1 MKLKLIL
8 FVFLFT
14 LFQQS
19 GFAQSAIPHSSS
31 LIPHSTISYE
41 VLDLKT
47 GEVVA
52 SHNPMQCA
60 TPASITKLITTA
72 TALELL
78 GGDFQFST
86 YIETNGTI
94 ENGILNGDLI
104 IRGGADPTLGSIHLG
119 DRAFLDYFV
128 KVIKHKGIN
137 HITGNVI
144 IDPTCLDR
152 CPASVK
158 WIWEDMG
165 FHYGAAAFG
174 LSAYDNTSIITMNSG
189 NFGTKPTITSIW
201 PETPNLAIYNEVK
214 TLAMPNDSVWAFCP
228 PLGLALYLQGGM
240 PANRNNY
247 VVRTSIPNPSLV
259 VAKSLYTMLSNWGVQ
274 VDGNYSVQTEYFPE
288 ERTLIYEYKS
298 RKLRDIIRLTNFK
311 SNNLYAEHTFRRL
324 GNIVMPHE
332 ATSSASIQVIKDYWK
347 KQGIDVSALFLYDG
361 CGLAAQNAYS
371 ANFLNKIL
379 AYMRKSPNWDDFYQS
394 LPRAGREGTVGSFL
408 YRTKL
413 QDKARLKSGSLS
425 GVQCYSGYIMYG
437 DKEYAVTV
445 MVNNFACK
453 RKEVKNQIEE
463 WLLDL
468 VK

>member
-1 MKLKLIL
+1 MKLKLIILAL
-8 FVFLFT
+8 FFSFNFLF
-14 LFQQS
+14 LNSQNSILNPQ
-19 GFAQSAIPHSSS
+19 I
-31 LIPHSTISYE
+31 STISYE
-41 VLDLKT
+41 VVNLKS

-52 SHNPMQCA
+52 SQNPMLCA
-60 TPASITKLITTA
+60 TPASVTKIITTA

-94 ENGILNGDLI
+94 DNGVLNGDLI

-137 HITGNVI
+137 HITGDVI

-152 CPASVK
+152 CAASVK

-189 NFGTKPTITSIW
+189 DFGTKPIITSVW

-214 TLAMPNDSVWAFCP
+214 TLSIPNDSVWAFCQP
-228 PLGLALYLQGGM
+228 YGLALYLQGGM
-240 PANRNNY
+240 PVNRNNY

-259 VAKSLYTMLSNWGVQ
+259 VAKSLHKMLGDYGVK
-274 VDGNYSVQTEYFPE
+274 VDGDYSVQTEYFSE
-288 ERTLIYEYKS
+288 QRTLIYEYKS
-298 RKLRDIIRLTNFK
+298 RKLREIIRLTNFK
-311 SNNLYAEHTFRRL
+311 SNNLYAEHIFRRL
-324 GNIVMPHE
+324 GNIIMPNE
-332 ATSSASIQVIKDYWK
+332 ATSSASIQVIKDYWA
-347 KQGIDVSALFLYDG
+347 KQGVDVSALFLYDG

-371 ANFLNKIL
+371 AHFLNQIL
-379 AYMRKSPNWDDFYQS
+379 VHMRKSPNWDDFYQS

-408 YRTKL
+408 YKTKL
-413 QDKARLKSGSLS
+413 QDIARLKSGSLS
-425 GVQCYSGYIMYG
+425 GVQCYSGYIMHG

-445 MVNNFACK
+445 MVNNFTCK
-453 RKEVKNQIEE
+453 RKDVKKQIEE
-463 WLLDL
+463 WMLDI

>member
-1 MKLKLIL
+1 MKLKLIILAL
-8 FVFLFT
+8 FFSFNFLF
-14 LFQQS
+14 LNSQNSILNPQ
-19 GFAQSAIPHSSS
+19 I
-31 LIPHSTISYE
+31 STISYE
-41 VLDLKT
+41 VVNLKS

-52 SHNPMQCA
+52 SQNPMLCA
-60 TPASITKLITTA
+60 TPASVTKIITTA

-94 ENGILNGDLI
+94 DNGVLNGDLI

-119 DRAFLDYFV
+119 DRAFLDYFI

-137 HITGNVI
+137 HITGDVI

-152 CPASVK
+152 CAASVK

-189 NFGTKPTITSIW
+189 DFGTKPIITSVW

-214 TLAMPNDSVWAFCP
+214 TLSIPNDSVWAFCQP
-228 PLGLALYLQGGM
+228 YGLALYLQGGM
-240 PANRNNY
+240 PVNRNNY

-259 VAKSLYTMLSNWGVQ
+259 VAKSLHKMLGDYGVK
-274 VDGNYSVQTEYFPE
+274 VDGDYSVQTEYFSE
-288 ERTLIYEYKS
+288 QRTLIYEYKS
-298 RKLRDIIRLTNFK
+298 RKLREIIRLTNYK
-311 SNNLYAEHTFRRL
+311 SNNLYAEHIFRRL
-324 GNIVMPHE
+324 GNIIMPNE
-332 ATSSASIQVIKDYWK
+332 ATSSASIQVIKDYWA
-347 KQGIDVSALFLYDG
+347 KQGVDVSALFLYDG

-371 ANFLNKIL
+371 AHFLNQIL
-379 AYMRKSPNWDDFYQS
+379 IHMRKSSNWDDFYQS

-408 YRTKL
+408 YKTKL
-413 QDKARLKSGSLS
+413 QDIARLKSGSLS
-425 GVQCYSGYIMYG
+425 GVQCYSGYIMHG

-445 MVNNFACK
+445 MVNNFTCK
-453 RKEVKNQIEE
+453 RKDVKKQIEE
-463 WLLDL
+463 WLLDV

>member
-1 MKLKLIL
+1 MKHK
-8 FVFLFT
+8 FLFL
-14 LFQQS
+14 LFLIFYSQFSILKSETQKFES
-19 GFAQSAIPHSSS
+19 LQSA
-31 LIPHSTISYE
+31 TISYE

-47 GEVVA
+47 GEIVA
-52 SHNPMQCA
+52 SHNPMLCA

-94 ENGILNGDLI
+94 ENGVLNGDLI
-104 IRGGADPTLGSIHLG
+104 VRGGADPTLGSIHLG

-137 HITGNVI
+137 HIKGNVI
-144 IDPTCLDR
+144 IDPNCLDR

-189 NFGTKPTITSIW
+189 EFGTKPIVTSVW

-214 TLAMPNDSVWAFCP
+214 TLRIPNDSVWAFCQP
-228 PLGLALYLQGGM
+228 YGLALYLQGGM
-240 PANRNNY
+240 PTNRNNY

-259 VAKSLYTMLSNWGVQ
+259 VAKSLHKMLNDWGVK
-274 VDGNYSVQTEYFPE
+274 VDGNYTVQNEYFPE

-298 RKLRDIIRLTNFK
+298 RKLREIIRLTNFK
-311 SNNLYAEHTFRRL
+311 SNNLYAEHIFRRL
-324 GNIVMPHE
+324 GNLIMPVE
-332 ATSSASIQVIKDYWK
+332 ATSSASIQVVKDYWE
-347 KQGIDVSALFLYDG
+347 KQGINVDALFLYDG

-371 ANFLNKIL
+371 AHLLNEIL
-379 AYMRKSPNWDDFYQS
+379 QHMRKSPNWEDFYQS

-413 QDKARLKSGSLS
+413 QDKARLKSGSLT
-425 GVQCYSGYIMYG
+425 GVQCYSGYIIT
-437 DKEYAVTV
+437 DNKEYAVTV
-445 MVNNFACK
+445 MVNNFDCK
-453 RKEVKNQIEE
+453 RNEIKNHIES

>member
-1 MKLKLIL
+1 MKLKLIILAL
-8 FVFLFT
+8 FFSFNFLF
-14 LFQQS
+14 LNSQNSILNPQ
-19 GFAQSAIPHSSS
+19 I
-31 LIPHSTISYE
+31 STISYE
-41 VLDLKT
+41 VVNLKS

-52 SHNPMQCA
+52 SQNPMLCA
-60 TPASITKLITTA
+60 TPASVTKIITTA

-86 YIETNGTI
+86 YIETNGAI
-94 ENGILNGDLI
+94 DNGVLNGDLI

-137 HITGNVI
+137 QITGDVI

-152 CPASVK
+152 CAASVK

-189 NFGTKPTITSIW
+189 DFGTKPIITSVW

-214 TLAMPNDSVWAFCP
+214 TLSIPNDSVWAFCQP
-228 PLGLALYLQGGM
+228 YGLALYLQGGM
-240 PANRNNY
+240 PVNRNNY

-259 VAKSLYTMLSNWGVQ
+259 VAKSLHKMLGDYGVK
-274 VDGNYSVQTEYFPE
+274 VDGDYSVQTEYFSE
-288 ERTLIYEYKS
+288 QRTLIYEYKS
-298 RKLRDIIRLTNFK
+298 RKLREIIRLTNFK
-311 SNNLYAEHTFRRL
+311 SNNLYAEHIFRRL
-324 GNIVMPHE
+324 GNIIMPNE
-332 ATSSASIQVIKDYWK
+332 ATSSASIQVIKDYWA
-347 KQGIDVSALFLYDG
+347 KQGVDVSALFLYDG

-371 ANFLNKIL
+371 AHFLNQIL
-379 AYMRKSPNWDDFYQS
+379 VHMRKSPNWDDFYQS

-408 YRTKL
+408 YKTKL
-413 QDKARLKSGSLS
+413 QDIARLKSGSLS
-425 GVQCYSGYIMYG
+425 GVQCYSGYIMHG

-445 MVNNFACK
+445 MVNNFTCK
-453 RKEVKNQIEE
+453 RKDVKKQIEE
-463 WLLDL
+463 WLLDI

>member
-1 MKLKLIL
+1 MKLKLIILAL
-8 FVFLFT
+8 FFSFNFLF
-14 LFQQS
+14 LNSQNSILNPQ
-19 GFAQSAIPHSSS
+19 I
-31 LIPHSTISYE
+31 STVSYE
-41 VLDLKT
+41 VVNLKS

-52 SHNPMQCA
+52 SQNPMLCA
-60 TPASITKLITTA
+60 TPASVTKIITTA

-86 YIETNGTI
+86 YIETNGAI
-94 ENGILNGDLI
+94 DNGVLNGDLI

-137 HITGNVI
+137 HITGDVI

-152 CPASVK
+152 CAASVK

-189 NFGTKPTITSIW
+189 DFGTKPIITSVW

-214 TLAMPNDSVWAFCP
+214 TLSIPNDSVWAFCQP
-228 PLGLALYLQGGM
+228 YGLALYLQGGM
-240 PANRNNY
+240 PVNRNNY

-259 VAKSLYTMLSNWGVQ
+259 VAKSLHKMLGDYGVK
-274 VDGNYSVQTEYFPE
+274 VDGDYSVQTEYFSE
-288 ERTLIYEYKS
+288 QRTLIYEYKS
-298 RKLRDIIRLTNFK
+298 RKLREIIRLTNFK
-311 SNNLYAEHTFRRL
+311 SNNLYAEHIFRRL
-324 GNIVMPHE
+324 GNIIMPNE
-332 ATSSASIQVIKDYWK
+332 ATSSASIQVIKDYWA
-347 KQGIDVSALFLYDG
+347 KQGVDVSALFLYDG

-371 ANFLNKIL
+371 AHFLNQIL
-379 AYMRKSPNWDDFYQS
+379 VHMRKSPNWDDFYQS

-408 YRTKL
+408 YKTKL
-413 QDKARLKSGSLS
+413 QDITRLKSGSLS
-425 GVQCYSGYIMYG
+425 GVQCYSGYIMHG

-445 MVNNFACK
+445 MVNNFTCK
-453 RKEVKNQIEE
+453 RKDVKKQIEE
-463 WLLDL
+463 WMLDI

>member
-1 MKLKLIL
+1 MKLKLIIL
-8 FVFLFT
+8 T
-14 LFQQS
+14 LFFSFNFSILNSQFS
-19 GFAQSAIPHSSS
+19 I
-31 LIPHSTISYE
+31 LTPHSTISYE
-41 VLDLKT
+41 VVDLKS

-52 SHNPMQCA
+52 AQNPELCA
-60 TPASITKLITTA
+60 TPASVTKIITTA

-104 IRGGADPTLGSIHLG
+104 IRGEADPTLGSIHLG
-119 DRAFLDYFV
+119 DRVFLDYFV

-137 HITGNVI
+137 QIKGDVI

-152 CPASVK
+152 CAASVK

-189 NFGTKPTITSIW
+189 EFGTKPIVTSVW

-214 TLAMPNDSVWAFCP
+214 TLRIPNDSVWAFCP
-228 PLGLALYLQGGM
+228 PYGLALYLQGGM
-240 PANRNNY
+240 PTNRNNY
-247 VVRTSIPNPSLV
+247 VVRTSIPNPPLL
-259 VAKSLYTMLSNWGVQ
+259 VAKSLHKKLNDWGVT
-274 VDGNYSVQTEYFPE
+274 VDGSYSVQTEYFPE

-298 RKLRDIIRLTNFK
+298 RKLREIIRLTNFK
-311 SNNLYAEHTFRRL
+311 SNNLYAEHIFRRL
-324 GNIVMPHE
+324 GNLIMPHE
-332 ATSSASIQVIKDYWK
+332 ATSSASIQVVKDYWA
-347 KQGIDVSALFLYDG
+347 KQGFDVSALFLYDG

-371 ANFLNKIL
+371 AHFLNQIL
-379 AYMRKSPNWDDFYQS
+379 AHMRKSPNWDDFYQS

-425 GVQCYSGYIMYG
+425 GVQCYSGYVMYD

-445 MVNNFACK
+445 MVNNFTCK
-453 RKEVKNQIEE
+453 RKDVKNQIEE
-463 WLLDL
+463 WLLEV

>member
-1 MKLKLIL
+1 MKQKVLLSLLI
-8 FVFLFT
+8 FS
-14 LFQQS
+14 FQ
-19 GFAQSAIPHSSS
+19 FS
-31 LIPHSTISYE
+31 LLRSQHATISYE
-41 VLDLKT
+41 VVDIQSGT
-47 GEVVA
+47 VVA
-52 SHNPMQCA
+52 SQNPELCA
-60 TPASITKLITTA
+60 TPASVTKLITTA

-94 ENGILNGDLI
+94 EGDVLNGDLI

-128 KVIKHKGIN
+128 KVIMHAGIK

-144 IDPTCLDR
+144 VDPTCLDR

-189 NFGTKPTITSIW
+189 NFGTKPTITSVW
-201 PETPNLAIYNEVK
+201 PETPNLEIHNEVR
-214 TLAMPNDSVWAFCP
+214 TLKMPNDSVWAFCP
-228 PLGLALYLQGGM
+228 PYGLALYLQGGM

-247 VVRTSIPNPSLV
+247 VVRTSIPNPPLM
-259 VAKSLYTMLSNWGVQ
+259 VAARLHQALPAWGVQ
-274 VDGNYSVQTEYFPE
+274 VDGDYMVQEEYIDEP
-288 ERTLIYEYKS
+288 RTLIYEYKS
-298 RKLRDIIRLTNFK
+298 RKLREIIRLTNFK
-311 SNNLYAEHTFRRL
+311 SNNLYAEHLFRRL
-324 GNIVMPHE
+324 GNIIMPHE
-332 ATSSASIQVIKDYWK
+332 ATSSASIQVVKDYWA
-347 KQGIDVSALFLYDG
+347 KQGVDVSALFLYDG

-371 ANFLNKIL
+371 AHFLNQIL
-379 AYMRKSPNWDDFYQS
+379 VHMRKSANWEDFYQS

-408 YRTKL
+408 YKTKL
-413 QDKARLKSGSLS
+413 QDIARLKSGSLS

-445 MVNNFACK
+445 MVNNFTCK
-453 RKEVKNQIEE
+453 RKDVKKQIEE
-463 WLLDL
+463 WLLDI

>member
-1 MKLKLIL
+1 MKLKLIIL
-8 FVFLFT
+8 T
-14 LFQQS
+14 LFFSFNFLILTSQS
-19 GFAQSAIPHSSS
+19 SIFT
-31 LIPHSTISYE
+31 PHSTISYE
-41 VLDLKT
+41 VVDLKS

-52 SHNPMQCA
+52 AQNPELCA
-60 TPASITKLITTA
+60 TPASVTKIITTA

-128 KVIKHKGIN
+128 RVIKHKGIN
-137 HITGNVI
+137 QIKGDVI

-152 CPASVK
+152 CAASVK

-189 NFGTKPTITSIW
+189 EFGTKPIVTSVW

-214 TLAMPNDSVWAFCP
+214 TLRIPNDSVWAFCP
-228 PLGLALYLQGGM
+228 PYGLALYLQGGM
-240 PANRNNY
+240 PTNRNNY
-247 VVRTSIPNPSLV
+247 VVRTSIPNPPLL
-259 VAKSLYTMLSNWGVQ
+259 VAKSLHKKLNDWGVT
-274 VDGNYSVQTEYFPE
+274 VDGSYSVQTEYFPE

-298 RKLRDIIRLTNFK
+298 RKLREIIRLTNFK
-311 SNNLYAEHTFRRL
+311 SNNLYAEHIFRRL
-324 GNIVMPHE
+324 GNLIMSHE
-332 ATSSASIQVIKDYWK
+332 ATSSASIQVVKDYWA

-371 ANFLNKIL
+371 AHFLNQIL
-379 AYMRKSPNWDDFYQS
+379 AHMRKSPNWDDFYQS

-425 GVQCYSGYIMYG
+425 GVQCYSGYIMHG

-445 MVNNFACK
+445 MVNNFTCK
-453 RKEVKNQIEE
+453 RKDVKNQIEE
-463 WLLDL
+463 WLLDV

>member
-1 MKLKLIL
+1 MKLKLIIL
-8 FVFLFT
+8 T
-14 LFQQS
+14 LFFSFNFSILNSQS
-19 GFAQSAIPHSSS
+19 SIFT
-31 LIPHSTISYE
+31 PHSTISYE
-41 VLDLKT
+41 VVDLKS

-52 SHNPMQCA
+52 AQNPELCA
-60 TPASITKLITTA
+60 TPASVTKIITTA

-128 KVIKHKGIN
+128 RVIKHKEIN
-137 HITGNVI
+137 QIKGDVI

-152 CPASVK
+152 CAASVK

-189 NFGTKPTITSIW
+189 EFGTKPIVTSVW

-214 TLAMPNDSVWAFCP
+214 TLRIPNDSVWAFCP
-228 PLGLALYLQGGM
+228 PYGLALYLQGGM
-240 PANRNNY
+240 PTNRNNY
-247 VVRTSIPNPSLV
+247 VVRTSIPNPPLL
-259 VAKSLYTMLSNWGVQ
+259 VAKSLHKKLNDWGVT
-274 VDGNYSVQTEYFPE
+274 VDGSYSVQTEYFPE

-298 RKLRDIIRLTNFK
+298 RKLREIIRLTNFK
-311 SNNLYAEHTFRRL
+311 SNNLYAEHIFRRL
-324 GNIVMPHE
+324 GNLIMSHE
-332 ATSSASIQVIKDYWK
+332 ATSSASIQVVKDYWA

-371 ANFLNKIL
+371 AHFLNQIL
-379 AYMRKSPNWDDFYQS
+379 AHMRKSPNWDDFYQS
-394 LPRAGREGTVGSFL
+394 FPRAGREGTVGSFL

-425 GVQCYSGYIMYG
+425 GVQCYSGYIMHG

-445 MVNNFACK
+445 MVNNFTCK
-453 RKEVKNQIEE
+453 RKDVKNQIEE
-463 WLLDL
+463 WLLDV

>member
-1 MKLKLIL
+1 MKLKLIIL
-8 FVFLFT
+8 T
-14 LFQQS
+14 LFFSFNFSILNSQFS
-19 GFAQSAIPHSSS
+19 I
-31 LIPHSTISYE
+31 LTPHSTISYE
-41 VLDLKT
+41 VVDLKS

-52 SHNPMQCA
+52 SQNPELCA
-60 TPASITKLITTA
+60 TPASVTKIITTA

-128 KVIKHKGIN
+128 RVIKHKGIN
-137 HITGNVI
+137 QIKGDVI

-152 CPASVK
+152 CAAPVK

-189 NFGTKPTITSIW
+189 EFGTKPIVTSVW

-214 TLAMPNDSVWAFCP
+214 TLRIPKDSVWAFCP
-228 PLGLALYLQGGM
+228 PYGLALYLQGGM
-240 PANRNNY
+240 PTNRNNY
-247 VVRTSIPNPSLV
+247 VVRTSIPNPPLV
-259 VAKSLYTMLSNWGVQ
+259 VAKSLHKKLNDWGVM
-274 VDGNYSVQTEYFPE
+274 VDGSYSVQTEYFPE

-298 RKLRDIIRLTNFK
+298 RKLREIIRLTNFK
-311 SNNLYAEHTFRRL
+311 SNNLYAEHIFRRL
-324 GNIVMPHE
+324 GNLIMSHE
-332 ATSSASIQVIKDYWK
+332 ATSSASIQVVKDYWA

-371 ANFLNKIL
+371 AHFLNQIL
-379 AYMRKSPNWDDFYQS
+379 VHMRKSPNWDDFYQS

-445 MVNNFACK
+445 MVNNFTCK
-453 RKEVKNQIEE
+453 RKDVKNQIEE
-463 WLLDL
+463 WLLDV

>member
-1 MKLKLIL
+1 MKLKLIIL
-8 FVFLFT
+8 T
-14 LFQQS
+14 LFFSFNFSILNSQFS
-19 GFAQSAIPHSSS
+19 I
-31 LIPHSTISYE
+31 LTPHSTISYE
-41 VLDLKT
+41 VVDLKS

-52 SHNPMQCA
+52 AQNPELCA
-60 TPASITKLITTA
+60 TPASVTKIITTA

-128 KVIKHKGIN
+128 RVIKHKGIN
-137 HITGNVI
+137 QIKGDVI

-152 CPASVK
+152 CAASVK

-174 LSAYDNTSIITMNSG
+174 LSAYDNISIITMNSG
-189 NFGTKPTITSIW
+189 EFGTKPIVTSVW

-214 TLAMPNDSVWAFCP
+214 TLRIPNDSVWAFCP
-228 PLGLALYLQGGM
+228 PYGLALYLQGGM
-240 PANRNNY
+240 PTNRNNY
-247 VVRTSIPNPSLV
+247 VVRTSIPNPPLL
-259 VAKSLYTMLSNWGVQ
+259 VAKSLHKKLNDWGVT
-274 VDGNYSVQTEYFPE
+274 VDGSYSVQTEYFPE
-288 ERTLIYEYKS
+288 QRTLNYEYKS
-298 RKLRDIIRLTNFK
+298 RKLRELIRLTNFK
-311 SNNLYAEHTFRRL
+311 SNNLYAEHIFRRL
-324 GNIVMPHE
+324 GNLIMSHE
-332 ATSSASIQVIKDYWK
+332 ATSSASIQVVKDYWA

-371 ANFLNKIL
+371 AHFLNQIL
-379 AYMRKSPNWDDFYQS
+379 AHMRKSLNWDDFYQS

-425 GVQCYSGYIMYG
+425 GVQCYSGYIMHG

-445 MVNNFACK
+445 MVNNFTCK
-453 RKEVKNQIEE
+453 RKDVKNQIEE
-463 WLLDL
+463 WLLEI

>member
-1 MKLKLIL
+1 MKLKLIIL
-8 FVFLFT
+8 T
-14 LFQQS
+14 LFFSFNFSILNSQ
-19 GFAQSAIPHSSS
+19 FS
-31 LIPHSTISYE
+31 LLTPHSTISYE
-41 VLDLKT
+41 VVDLKS

-52 SHNPMQCA
+52 AQNPELCA
-60 TPASITKLITTA
+60 TPASVTKIITTA

-119 DRAFLDYFV
+119 DRSFLDYFV
-128 KVIKHKGIN
+128 RVIKHKGIN
-137 HITGNVI
+137 QIKGDVI

-152 CPASVK
+152 CAASVK

-189 NFGTKPTITSIW
+189 EFGTKPIVTSVW

-214 TLAMPNDSVWAFCP
+214 TLRIPNDSVWAFCP
-228 PLGLALYLQGGM
+228 PYGLALYLQGGM
-240 PANRNNY
+240 PTNRNNY
-247 VVRTSIPNPSLV
+247 VVRTSIPNPPLL
-259 VAKSLYTMLSNWGVQ
+259 VAKSLHKKLNDWGVT
-274 VDGNYSVQTEYFPE
+274 VDGSYSVQTEYFPE

-298 RKLRDIIRLTNFK
+298 RKLREIIRLTNFK
-311 SNNLYAEHTFRRL
+311 SNNLYAEHIFRRL
-324 GNIVMPHE
+324 GNLIMSHE
-332 ATSSASIQVIKDYWK
+332 ATSSASIQVVKDYWAR
-347 KQGIDVSALFLYDG
+347 QGIDVSALFLYDG

-371 ANFLNKIL
+371 AHFLNQIL
-379 AYMRKSPNWDDFYQS
+379 VHMRKSPNWDDFYQS

-425 GVQCYSGYIMYG
+425 GVQCYSGYVMYD

-445 MVNNFACK
+445 MVNNFTCK
-453 RKEVKNQIEE
+453 RKDVKNQIEE
-463 WLLDL
+463 WLLDV

>member
-1 MKLKLIL
+1 MKHK
-8 FVFLFT
+8 FLFL
-14 LFQQS
+14 LFLIFYSQFSILKSETQKFES
-19 GFAQSAIPHSSS
+19 LQSA
-31 LIPHSTISYE
+31 TISYE

-47 GEVVA
+47 GEIVA
-52 SHNPMQCA
+52 SHNPMLCA

-94 ENGILNGDLI
+94 ENGVLNGDLI
-104 IRGGADPTLGSIHLG
+104 VRGGADPTLGSIHLG

-137 HITGNVI
+137 HIKGNVI
-144 IDPTCLDR
+144 IDPNCLDR

-189 NFGTKPTITSIW
+189 EFGTKPIVTSVW

-214 TLAMPNDSVWAFCP
+214 TLRIPNDSVWAFCQP
-228 PLGLALYLQGGM
+228 YGLALYLQGGM
-240 PANRNNY
+240 PTNRNNY

-259 VAKSLYTMLSNWGVQ
+259 VAKSLHKMLNDWGVK
-274 VDGNYSVQTEYFPE
+274 VDGNYTVQNEYFPE

-298 RKLRDIIRLTNFK
+298 RKLREIIRLTNFK
-311 SNNLYAEHTFRRL
+311 SNNLYAEHIFRRL
-324 GNIVMPHE
+324 GNLIMTVE
-332 ATSSASIQVIKDYWK
+332 ATSSASIQVVKDYWE
-347 KQGIDVSALFLYDG
+347 KQGINVDALFLYDG

-371 ANFLNKIL
+371 AHLLNEIL
-379 AYMRKSPNWDDFYQS
+379 QHMRKSPNWEDFYQS

-413 QDKARLKSGSLS
+413 QDKARLKSGSLT
-425 GVQCYSGYIMYG
+425 GVQCYSGYIIT
-437 DKEYAVTV
+437 DNKEYAVTV
-445 MVNNFACK
+445 MVNNFDCK
-453 RKEVKNQIEE
+453 RNEIKNHIES

>member
-1 MKLKLIL
+1 MKHK
-8 FVFLFT
+8 FLFL
-14 LFQQS
+14 LFLIFYSQFSILKSETQKFES
-19 GFAQSAIPHSSS
+19 LQSA
-31 LIPHSTISYE
+31 TISYE

-47 GEVVA
+47 GEIVA
-52 SHNPMQCA
+52 SHNPMLCA

-94 ENGILNGDLI
+94 ENGVLNGDLI
-104 IRGGADPTLGSIHLG
+104 VRGGADPTLGSIHLG

-128 KVIKHKGIN
+128 KVIKYKGIN
-137 HITGNVI
+137 HIKGNVI
-144 IDPTCLDR
+144 IDPNCLDR

-189 NFGTKPTITSIW
+189 EFGTKPIVTSVW

-214 TLAMPNDSVWAFCP
+214 TLRIPNDSVWAFCQP
-228 PLGLALYLQGGM
+228 YGLALYLQGGM
-240 PANRNNY
+240 PTNRNNY

-259 VAKSLYTMLSNWGVQ
+259 VAKSLHKMLNDWGVK
-274 VDGNYSVQTEYFPE
+274 VDGNYTVQNEYFPE

-298 RKLRDIIRLTNFK
+298 RKLREIIRLTNFK
-311 SNNLYAEHTFRRL
+311 SNNLYAEHIFRRL
-324 GNIVMPHE
+324 GNLIMPVE
-332 ATSSASIQVIKDYWK
+332 ATSSASIQVVKDYWE
-347 KQGIDVSALFLYDG
+347 KQGINVDALFLYDG

-371 ANFLNKIL
+371 AHLLNEIL
-379 AYMRKSPNWDDFYQS
+379 QHMRKSPNWEDFYQS

-413 QDKARLKSGSLS
+413 QDKARLKSGSLT
-425 GVQCYSGYIMYG
+425 GVQCYSGYIIT
-437 DKEYAVTV
+437 DNKEYAVTV
-445 MVNNFACK
+445 MVNNFDCK
-453 RKEVKNQIEE
+453 RNEIKNHIES

>member
-1 MKLKLIL
+1 MKLKLIIL
-8 FVFLFT
+8 T
-14 LFQQS
+14 LFFSFNFSILNSQS
-19 GFAQSAIPHSSS
+19 SIFT
-31 LIPHSTISYE
+31 PHSTISYE
-41 VLDLKT
+41 VVDLKS

-52 SHNPMQCA
+52 AQNPELCA
-60 TPASITKLITTA
+60 TPASVTKIITTA

-128 KVIKHKGIN
+128 RVIKHKGIN
-137 HITGNVI
+137 QIKGDVI

-152 CPASVK
+152 CAASVK

-189 NFGTKPTITSIW
+189 EFGTKPIVTSVW

-214 TLAMPNDSVWAFCP
+214 TLRIPNDSVWAFCP
-228 PLGLALYLQGGM
+228 PYGLALYLQGGM
-240 PANRNNY
+240 PTNRNNY
-247 VVRTSIPNPSLV
+247 VVRTSIPNPPLL
-259 VAKSLYTMLSNWGVQ
+259 VAKSLHKKLNDWGVT
-274 VDGNYSVQTEYFPE
+274 VDGSYSVQTEYFLE
-288 ERTLIYEYKS
+288 ERMLIYEYKS
-298 RKLRDIIRLTNFK
+298 RKLREIIRLTNFK
-311 SNNLYAEHTFRRL
+311 SNNLYAEHIFRRL
-324 GNIVMPHE
+324 GNLIMSHE
-332 ATSSASIQVIKDYWK
+332 ATSSASIQVVKDYWA

-371 ANFLNKIL
+371 AHFLNQIL
-379 AYMRKSPNWDDFYQS
+379 AHMRKSPNWDDFYQS

-425 GVQCYSGYIMYG
+425 GVQCYSGYIMHG

-445 MVNNFACK
+445 MVNNFTCK
-453 RKEVKNQIEE
+453 RKDVKNQIEE
-463 WLLDL
+463 WLLEI

>member
-1 MKLKLIL
+1 MKLKLIIL
-8 FVFLFT
+8 T
-14 LFQQS
+14 LFFSFNFSILNSQFS
-19 GFAQSAIPHSSS
+19 ILTPHA
-31 LIPHSTISYE
+31 TISYE
-41 VLDLKT
+41 VVDLKS

-52 SHNPMQCA
+52 AQNPELCA
-60 TPASITKLITTA
+60 TPASVTKIITTA

-94 ENGILNGDLI
+94 ENSILNGDLI

-128 KVIKHKGIN
+128 RVIKHKGIN
-137 HITGNVI
+137 QIKGDVI

-152 CPASVK
+152 CAASVK

-189 NFGTKPTITSIW
+189 EFGTKPIVTSVW

-214 TLAMPNDSVWAFCP
+214 TLRIPNDSVWAFCP
-228 PLGLALYLQGGM
+228 PYGLALYLQGGM
-240 PANRNNY
+240 PTNRNNY
-247 VVRTSIPNPSLV
+247 VVRTSISNPPLL
-259 VAKSLYTMLSNWGVQ
+259 VAKSLHKKLNDWGVT
-274 VDGNYSVQTEYFPE
+274 VDGSYNVQTEYFPE

-298 RKLRDIIRLTNFK
+298 RKLREIIRLTNFK
-311 SNNLYAEHTFRRL
+311 SNNLYAEHIFRRL
-324 GNIVMPHE
+324 GNLIMSHE
-332 ATSSASIQVIKDYWK
+332 ATSSASIQVVKDYWA

-371 ANFLNKIL
+371 AHFLNQIL
-379 AYMRKSPNWDDFYQS
+379 AHMRKSLNWDDFYQS

-425 GVQCYSGYIMYG
+425 GVQCYSGYIMHG

-445 MVNNFACK
+445 MVNNFTCK
-453 RKEVKNQIEE
+453 RKDVKNQIEE
-463 WLLDL
+463 WLLEI

>member
-1 MKLKLIL
+1 MKLKLIILAL
-8 FVFLFT
+8 FFSFNFLF
-14 LFQQS
+14 LNSQNSILNPQ
-19 GFAQSAIPHSSS
+19 I
-31 LIPHSTISYE
+31 STISYE
-41 VLDLKT
+41 VVNLKS

-52 SHNPMQCA
+52 SQNPMLCA
-60 TPASITKLITTA
+60 TPASVTKIITTA

-94 ENGILNGDLI
+94 DNGVLNGDLI

-119 DRAFLDYFV
+119 DRAFLDYFI

-137 HITGNVI
+137 HITGDVI

-152 CPASVK
+152 CAASVK

-189 NFGTKPTITSIW
+189 DFGTKPIITSVW

-214 TLAMPNDSVWAFCP
+214 TLSIPKDSVWAFCQP
-228 PLGLALYLQGGM
+228 YGLALYLQGGM
-240 PANRNNY
+240 PVNRNNY

-259 VAKSLYTMLSNWGVQ
+259 VAKSLHKMLGDYGVK
-274 VDGNYSVQTEYFPE
+274 VDGDYSVQTEYFSE
-288 ERTLIYEYKS
+288 QRTLIYEYKS
-298 RKLRDIIRLTNFK
+298 RKLREIIRLTNFK
-311 SNNLYAEHTFRRL
+311 SNNLYAEHIFRRL
-324 GNIVMPHE
+324 GNIIMPNE
-332 ATSSASIQVIKDYWK
+332 ATSSASIQVIKDYWA
-347 KQGIDVSALFLYDG
+347 KQGVDVSALFLYDG

-371 ANFLNKIL
+371 AHFLNQIL
-379 AYMRKSPNWDDFYQS
+379 IHMRKSSNWDDFYQS

-408 YRTKL
+408 YKTKL
-413 QDKARLKSGSLS
+413 QDIARLKSGSLS
-425 GVQCYSGYIMYG
+425 GVQCYSGYIMHG

-445 MVNNFACK
+445 MINNFTCK
-453 RKEVKNQIEE
+453 RKDVKKQIEE
-463 WLLDL
+463 WLLDI

>member
-1 MKLKLIL
+1 MKLKLIILAL
-8 FVFLFT
+8 FFSFNFLF
-14 LFQQS
+14 LNSQNSILNPQ
-19 GFAQSAIPHSSS
+19 I
-31 LIPHSTISYE
+31 STISYE
-41 VLDLKT
+41 VVNLKS

-52 SHNPMQCA
+52 SQNPMLCA
-60 TPASITKLITTA
+60 TPASVTKIITTA

-86 YIETNGTI
+86 YIETNGAI
-94 ENGILNGDLI
+94 DNGVLNGDLI

-137 HITGNVI
+137 HITGDVI

-152 CPASVK
+152 CAASVK

-189 NFGTKPTITSIW
+189 DFGTKPIITSVW

-214 TLAMPNDSVWAFCP
+214 TLSIPNDSVWAFCQP
-228 PLGLALYLQGGM
+228 YGLALYLQGGM
-240 PANRNNY
+240 PVNRNNY

-259 VAKSLYTMLSNWGVQ
+259 VAKSLHKMLGDYGVK
-274 VDGNYSVQTEYFPE
+274 VDGDYSVQTEYFSE
-288 ERTLIYEYKS
+288 QRTLIYEYKS
-298 RKLRDIIRLTNFK
+298 RKLREIIRLTNFK
-311 SNNLYAEHTFRRL
+311 SNNLYAEHIFRRL
-324 GNIVMPHE
+324 GNIIMPNE
-332 ATSSASIQVIKDYWK
+332 ATSSASIQVIKDYWT
-347 KQGIDVSALFLYDG
+347 KQGVDVSALFLYDG

-371 ANFLNKIL
+371 AHFLNQIL
-379 AYMRKSPNWDDFYQS
+379 VHMRKSPNWDDFYQS

-408 YRTKL
+408 YKTKL
-413 QDKARLKSGSLS
+413 QDIARLKSGSLS
-425 GVQCYSGYIMYG
+425 GVQCYSGYIMHG

-445 MVNNFACK
+445 MVNNFTCK
-453 RKEVKNQIEE
+453 RKDVKKQIEE
-463 WLLDL
+463 WLLDI

>member
-1 MKLKLIL
+1 MKLKLIIL
-8 FVFLFT
+8 T
-14 LFQQS
+14 LFFSFNFSILNSQFS
-19 GFAQSAIPHSSS
+19 I
-31 LIPHSTISYE
+31 LTPHSTISYE
-41 VLDLKT
+41 VVDLKS

-52 SHNPMQCA
+52 AQNPELCA
-60 TPASITKLITTA
+60 TPASVTKIITTA

-137 HITGNVI
+137 QIKGDVI

-152 CPASVK
+152 CAASVK

-189 NFGTKPTITSIW
+189 EFGTKPIVTSVW

-214 TLAMPNDSVWAFCP
+214 TLRIPNDSVWAFCP
-228 PLGLALYLQGGM
+228 PYGLALYLQGGM
-240 PANRNNY
+240 PTNRNNY
-247 VVRTSIPNPSLV
+247 VVRTSIPNPPLL
-259 VAKSLYTMLSNWGVQ
+259 VAKSLHKKLNDWGVT
-274 VDGNYSVQTEYFPE
+274 VDGSYSVQTEYFPE

-298 RKLRDIIRLTNFK
+298 RKLREIIRLTNFK
-311 SNNLYAEHTFRRL
+311 SNNLYAEHIFRRL
-324 GNIVMPHE
+324 GNLIMSHE
-332 ATSSASIQVIKDYWK
+332 ATSSASIQVVKDYWA

-371 ANFLNKIL
+371 AHFLNQIL
-379 AYMRKSPNWDDFYQS
+379 AHMRKSLNWDDFYQS

-425 GVQCYSGYIMYG
+425 GVQCYSGYIMHG

-445 MVNNFACK
+445 MVNNFTCK
-453 RKEVKNQIEE
+453 RKDVKNQIEE
-463 WLLDL
+463 WLLEI

>member
-1 MKLKLIL
+1 MKLKLIILAL
-8 FVFLFT
+8 FFSFNFLF
-14 LFQQS
+14 LNSQNSILNPQ
-19 GFAQSAIPHSSS
+19 I
-31 LIPHSTISYE
+31 STISYE
-41 VLDLKT
+41 VVNLKS

-52 SHNPMQCA
+52 SQNPMLCA
-60 TPASITKLITTA
+60 TPASVTKIITTA

-86 YIETNGTI
+86 YIETNGAI
-94 ENGILNGDLI
+94 DNGVLNGDLI

-137 HITGNVI
+137 QITGDVI

-152 CPASVK
+152 CAASVK

-189 NFGTKPTITSIW
+189 DFGTKPIITSVW

-214 TLAMPNDSVWAFCP
+214 TLSIPNDSVWAFCQP
-228 PLGLALYLQGGM
+228 YGLALYLQGGM
-240 PANRNNY
+240 PVNRNNY

-259 VAKSLYTMLSNWGVQ
+259 VAKSLHKMLGDYGVK
-274 VDGNYSVQTEYFPE
+274 VDGDYSVQTEYFSE
-288 ERTLIYEYKS
+288 QRTLIYEYKS
-298 RKLRDIIRLTNFK
+298 RKLREIIRLTNFK
-311 SNNLYAEHTFRRL
+311 SNNLYAEHIFRRL
-324 GNIVMPHE
+324 GNIIMPNE
-332 ATSSASIQVIKDYWK
+332 ATSSASIQVIKDYWA
-347 KQGIDVSALFLYDG
+347 KQGVDVSALFLYDG

-371 ANFLNKIL
+371 AHFLNQIL
-379 AYMRKSPNWDDFYQS
+379 VHMRKSPNWDDFYQS

-408 YRTKL
+408 YKTKL
-413 QDKARLKSGSLS
+413 QDIARLKSGSLS
-425 GVQCYSGYIMYG
+425 GVQCYSGYIMHG

-445 MVNNFACK
+445 MVNNFTCK
-453 RKEVKNQIEE
+453 RKDVKKQIEE
-463 WLLDL
+463 WMLDI

>member
-1 MKLKLIL
+1 MKLKLIILAL
-8 FVFLFT
+8 FFSFNFLF
-14 LFQQS
+14 LNSQNSILNPQ
-19 GFAQSAIPHSSS
+19 I
-31 LIPHSTISYE
+31 STISYE
-41 VLDLKT
+41 VVNLKS

-52 SHNPMQCA
+52 SQNPMLCA
-60 TPASITKLITTA
+60 TPASVTKLITTA

-94 ENGILNGDLI
+94 DNGTLNGDLI

-119 DRAFLDYFV
+119 DRAFIDYFV
-128 KVIKHKGIN
+128 KVVKHQGIN
-137 HITGNVI
+137 HITGDVI

-189 NFGTKPTITSIW
+189 EFGTKPIVTSVW

-214 TLAMPNDSVWAFCP
+214 TLSIPKDSVWAFCQ

-247 VVRTSIPNPSLV
+247 VVRTSIPNPPLV
-259 VAKSLYTMLSNWGVQ
+259 VAKSMHKMLKEWGVQ
-274 VDGNYSVQTEYFPE
+274 VDGNYRVQTEYFPE
-288 ERTLIYEYKS
+288 QRTLIYEYKS
-298 RKLRDIIRLTNFK
+298 RKLREIIRLTNFK
-311 SNNLYAEHTFRRL
+311 SNNLYAEHIFRRL

-332 ATSSASIQVIKDYWK
+332 ATSSASIQVIKDYWA
-347 KQGIDVSALFLYDG
+347 KQGVDVSALFLYDG

-371 ANFLNKIL
+371 AHFLNQIL
-379 AYMRKSPNWDDFYQS
+379 VHMRKSANWDDFYQS

-408 YRTKL
+408 YKTKL
-413 QDKARLKSGSLS
+413 QDIARLKSGSLS

-445 MVNNFACK
+445 MVNNFTCK
-453 RKEVKNQIEE
+453 RKDVKKQIEE
-463 WLLDL
+463 WLLDV

>member
-1 MKLKLIL
+1 MKLKLIILAL
-8 FVFLFT
+8 FFSFNFLF
-14 LFQQS
+14 LNSQNSILNPQ
-19 GFAQSAIPHSSS
+19 I
-31 LIPHSTISYE
+31 STISYE
-41 VLDLKT
+41 VVNLKS

-52 SHNPMQCA
+52 SQNPMLCA
-60 TPASITKLITTA
+60 TPASVTKIITTA

-86 YIETNGTI
+86 YIETNGAI
-94 ENGILNGDLI
+94 DNGVLNGDLI

-137 HITGNVI
+137 HITGDVI

-152 CPASVK
+152 CAASVK

-189 NFGTKPTITSIW
+189 DFGTKPIITSVW

-214 TLAMPNDSVWAFCP
+214 TLSIPNDSVWAFCQP
-228 PLGLALYLQGGM
+228 YGLALYLQGGM
-240 PANRNNY
+240 PVNRNNY

-259 VAKSLYTMLSNWGVQ
+259 VAKSLHKMLGDYGVK
-274 VDGNYSVQTEYFPE
+274 VDGDYSVQTEYFSE
-288 ERTLIYEYKS
+288 QRTLIYEYKS
-298 RKLRDIIRLTNFK
+298 RKLREIIRLTNFK
-311 SNNLYAEHTFRRL
+311 SNNLYAEHIFRRL
-324 GNIVMPHE
+324 GNIIMPNE
-332 ATSSASIQVIKDYWK
+332 ATSSASIQVIKDYWA
-347 KQGIDVSALFLYDG
+347 KQGVDVSALFLYDG

-371 ANFLNKIL
+371 AHFLNQIL
-379 AYMRKSPNWDDFYQS
+379 VHMRKSPNWDDFYQS

-408 YRTKL
+408 YKTKL
-413 QDKARLKSGSLS
+413 QDIARLKSGSLS
-425 GVQCYSGYIMYG
+425 GVQCYSGYIMHG

-445 MVNNFACK
+445 MVNNFTCK
-453 RKEVKNQIEE
+453 RKDVKKQIEE
-463 WLLDL
+463 WMLDI

>member
-1 MKLKLIL
+1 MIDMKQKILLFFLI
-8 FVFLFT
+8 FIT
-14 LFQQS
+14 QS
-19 GFAQSAIPHSSS
+19 SIIKAQHA
-31 LIPHSTISYE
+31 TISYE
-41 VLDLKT
+41 VIDLKN

-52 SHNPMQCA
+52 SQNPELCA
-60 TPASITKLITTA
+60 TPASVTKLITTA

-94 ENGILNGDLI
+94 VGGVLNGDLI

-128 KVIKHKGIN
+128 KVIKQNGIN
-137 HITGNVI
+137 HITGDVI

-152 CPASVK
+152 CPAPVK

-174 LSAYDNTSIITMNSG
+174 LSVYDNTSIITINSG
-189 NFGTKPTITSIW
+189 EFGTRPTVTSVW

-214 TLAMPNDSVWAFCP
+214 TLRIPNDSVWAFCP
-228 PLGLALYLQGGM
+228 PYGLALYLQGGM

-247 VVRTSIPNPSLV
+247 VVRTSIPNPPLV
-259 VAKSLYTMLSNWGVQ
+259 VAKSLHKMLNNCGVV
-274 VDGNYSVQTEYFPE
+274 VDGTYSVQTEYFPE
-288 ERTLIYEYKS
+288 ERKLIYEYKS
-298 RKLRDIIRLTNFK
+298 RKLREIIRLTNFK
-311 SNNLYAEHTFRRL
+311 SNNLYAEHLFRRL
-324 GNIVMPHE
+324 GNIIMPHE
-332 ATSSASIQVIKDYWK
+332 ATSSASIQVVKDYWK
-347 KQGIDVSALFLYDG
+347 KQGIDISALFLYDG

-371 ANFLNKIL
+371 AHFLNQIL
-379 AYMRKSPNWDDFYQS
+379 VHMRKSPNWDDFYQS

-408 YRTKL
+408 YKTKL
-413 QDKARLKSGSLS
+413 QDNARLKSGSLS

-453 RKEVKNQIEE
+453 RRDIKNQIEE
-463 WLLDL
+463 WLLDI
-468 VK
+468 VKFKL

>member
-8 FVFLFT
+8 LAL
-14 LFQQS
+14 LFQQIV
-19 GFAQSAIPHSSS
+19 FAEISTSQAT
-31 LIPHSTISYE
+31 LIAPHSTISYE
-41 VLDLKT
+41 VVDLKS
-47 GEVVA
+47 GEVVV
-52 SHNPMQCA
+52 SQNPMLCA
-60 TPASITKLITTA
+60 TPASVTKLITTA

-94 ENGILNGDLI
+94 DNGTLNGDLI

-119 DRAFLDYFV
+119 DRAFIDYFV
-128 KVIKHKGIN
+128 KIVKHQGIN
-137 HITGNVI
+137 HITGDVI

-189 NFGTKPTITSIW
+189 EFGTKPIVTSVW

-214 TLAMPNDSVWAFCP
+214 TLSIPKDSVWAFCQ

-247 VVRTSIPNPSLV
+247 VVRTSIPNPPLV
-259 VAKSLYTMLSNWGVQ
+259 VAKSMHKMLNDWGVK
-274 VDGNYSVQTEYFPE
+274 VDGSYMVQTEYFPE

-298 RKLRDIIRLTNFK
+298 RKLREIIRLTNFK
-311 SNNLYAEHTFRRL
+311 SNNLYAEHIFRRL

-332 ATSSASIQVIKDYWK
+332 ATSSASIQVIKDYWA
-347 KQGIDVSALFLYDG
+347 KQGVDVSALFLYDG

-371 ANFLNKIL
+371 AHFLNQIL
-379 AYMRKSPNWDDFYQS
+379 VHMRKSANWDDFYQS

-408 YRTKL
+408 YKTKL
-413 QDKARLKSGSLS
+413 QDIARLKSGSLS
-425 GVQCYSGYIMYG
+425 GVQCYSGYIMHG

-453 RKEVKNQIEE
+453 RKDVKKQIEE
-463 WLLDL
+463 WLLDI

>member
-1 MKLKLIL
+1 MKLKLIILAL
-8 FVFLFT
+8 FFSFNFLF
-14 LFQQS
+14 LNSQNSILNPQ
-19 GFAQSAIPHSSS
+19 I
-31 LIPHSTISYE
+31 STISYE
-41 VLDLKT
+41 VVNLKS

-52 SHNPMQCA
+52 SQNPMLCA
-60 TPASITKLITTA
+60 TPASVTKIITTA

-86 YIETNGTI
+86 YIETNGAI
-94 ENGILNGDLI
+94 DNGVLNGDLI

-137 HITGNVI
+137 HITGDVI

-152 CPASVK
+152 CAASVK

-189 NFGTKPTITSIW
+189 DFGTKPIITSVW

-214 TLAMPNDSVWAFCP
+214 TLSIPNDSVWAFCQP
-228 PLGLALYLQGGM
+228 YGLALYLQGGM
-240 PANRNNY
+240 PVNRNNY

-259 VAKSLYTMLSNWGVQ
+259 VAKSLHKMLGDYGVK
-274 VDGNYSVQTEYFPE
+274 VDGDYSVQTEYFSE
-288 ERTLIYEYKS
+288 QRTLIYEYKS
-298 RKLRDIIRLTNFK
+298 RKLREIIRLTNFK
-311 SNNLYAEHTFRRL
+311 SNNLYAEHIFRRL
-324 GNIVMPHE
+324 GNIIMPNE
-332 ATSSASIQVIKDYWK
+332 ATSSASIQVIKDYWA
-347 KQGIDVSALFLYDG
+347 KQGVDVSALFLYDG

-371 ANFLNKIL
+371 AHFLNQIL
-379 AYMRKSPNWDDFYQS
+379 VHMRKSPNWDDFYQS

-408 YRTKL
+408 YKTKL
-413 QDKARLKSGSLS
+413 QDIARLKSGSLS
-425 GVQCYSGYIMYG
+425 GVQCYSGYIMHG

-445 MVNNFACK
+445 MVNNFTCK
-453 RKEVKNQIEE
+453 RKDVKKQIEE
-463 WLLDL
+463 WLLDI

>member
-8 FVFLFT
+8 LT
-14 LFQQS
+14 LFFQQLL
-19 GFAQSAIPHSSS
+19 FAEVGVTHSSF
-31 LIPHSTISYE
+31 LTPHSTISYE
-41 VLDLKT
+41 VVDLKS

-52 SHNPMQCA
+52 SQNPELCA
-60 TPASITKLITTA
+60 TPASVTKIITTA

-128 KVIKHKGIN
+128 RVIKHKGIN
-137 HITGNVI
+137 QIKGDVI

-152 CPASVK
+152 CAASVK

-189 NFGTKPTITSIW
+189 EFGTKPIVTSVW

-214 TLAMPNDSVWAFCP
+214 TLRIPNDSVWAFCP
-228 PLGLALYLQGGM
+228 PYGLALYLQGGM
-240 PANRNNY
+240 PTNRNNY
-247 VVRTSIPNPSLV
+247 VVRTSIPNPPLV
-259 VAKSLYTMLSNWGVQ
+259 VAKSLHKKLNDWGVT
-274 VDGNYSVQTEYFPE
+274 VDGSYSVQTEYFPE

-298 RKLRDIIRLTNFK
+298 RKLREIIRLTNFK
-311 SNNLYAEHTFRRL
+311 SNNLYAEHIFRRL
-324 GNIVMPHE
+324 GNLIMSHE
-332 ATSSASIQVIKDYWK
+332 ATSSASIQVVKDYWA

-371 ANFLNKIL
+371 AHFLNQIL
-379 AYMRKSPNWDDFYQS
+379 VHMRKSPNWDDFYQS

-445 MVNNFACK
+445 MVNNFTCK
-453 RKEVKNQIEE
+453 RKDVKNQIEE
-463 WLLDL
+463 WLLDV

>member
-1 MKLKLIL
+1 MKLKLIILAL
-8 FVFLFT
+8 FFSFNFLF
-14 LFQQS
+14 LNSQNSILNPQ
-19 GFAQSAIPHSSS
+19 I
-31 LIPHSTISYE
+31 STVSYE
-41 VLDLKT
+41 VVNLKS

-52 SHNPMQCA
+52 SQNPMLCA
-60 TPASITKLITTA
+60 TPASVTKIITTA

-86 YIETNGTI
+86 YIETNGAI
-94 ENGILNGDLI
+94 DNGVLNGDLI

-137 HITGNVI
+137 HITGDVI

-152 CPASVK
+152 CAASVK

-189 NFGTKPTITSIW
+189 DFGTKPIITSVW

-214 TLAMPNDSVWAFCP
+214 TLSIPNDSVWAFCQP
-228 PLGLALYLQGGM
+228 YGLALYLQGGM
-240 PANRNNY
+240 PVNRNNY

-259 VAKSLYTMLSNWGVQ
+259 VAKSLHKMLGDYGVK
-274 VDGNYSVQTEYFPE
+274 VDGDYSVQTEYFSE
-288 ERTLIYEYKS
+288 QRTLIYEYKS
-298 RKLRDIIRLTNFK
+298 RKLREIIRLTNFK
-311 SNNLYAEHTFRRL
+311 SNNLYAEHIFRRL
-324 GNIVMPHE
+324 GNIIMPNE
-332 ATSSASIQVIKDYWK
+332 ATSSASIQVIKDYWA
-347 KQGIDVSALFLYDG
+347 KQGVDVSALFLYDG

-371 ANFLNKIL
+371 AHFLNQIL
-379 AYMRKSPNWDDFYQS
+379 VHMRKSPNWDDFYQS

-408 YRTKL
+408 YKTKL
-413 QDKARLKSGSLS
+413 QDIARLKSGSLN
-425 GVQCYSGYIMYG
+425 GVQCYSGYIMHG

-445 MVNNFACK
+445 MVNNFTCK
-453 RKEVKNQIEE
+453 RKDVKKQIEE
-463 WLLDL
+463 WLLDI